1 MIYEAKTGGDGKK
14 AGIHYFFEHPLTPVT
29 ISARFSEKN
38 ILICDTVY
46 LGKKRFK
53 GLAISHDKTIILY
66 AEMIRDYLDGKNH
79 TLNAIP
85 VQLETYSK
93 FQHAVLTA
101 AQRIPWGTT
110 VSYKKLA
117 HMSGYPQAV
126 RAAARVM
133 RNNRYSLIIPCHRVI
148 KSNGDIGGFGGRQKG
163 KTVELKRKLLE
174 REGVSINNLKLTI
187 DN

>member
-1 MIYEAKTGGDGKK
+1 MIY
-14 AGIHYFFEHPLTPVT
+14 YFFEHPLTPVA
-29 ISARFSEKN
+29 ISAQFSEKN
-38 ILICDTVY
+38 ILICDAVY
-46 LGKKRFK
+46 LGNRRCK
-53 GLAISHDKTIILY
+53 GFTVSHNKTIIRY
-66 AEMIRDYLDGKNH
+66 AEMIKDYLDGKNH
-79 TLNAIP
+79 TLDAIP
-85 VQLETYSK
+85 VQLDTYSK
-93 FQHAVLTA
+93 FQKAVLLA

-126 RAAARVM
+126 RAVASVM

-163 KTVELKRKLLE
+163 KMKELKRKLLE
-174 REGVSINNLKLTI
+174 REGVPIKKNKI